1 MYLDKI
7 VSVAMP
13 AYNEEKSISR
23 VVRGFL
29 DNEYVDEVV
38 VADNNSCDRTR
49 ERALKAGAR
58 VVGEDRRGYG
68 YACRRAL
75 KEAKGDYIILVE
87 SDGTFSPADV
97 AKLLAY
103 SDNFDVVLGTRTSK
117 ELIWDGANMG
127 VFLKWGNWFLGKMIE
142 VLYNGPSL
150 TDAGCTFRLMKKRA
164 LNKVSSKFEVGG
176 SHFSPEMIILLIK
189 NNVRMIEIP
198 VNYRPR
204 VGESKI
210 TGEGK
215 WKAFLLGLTMIKLM
229 LVHRVRS

>member
-1 MYLDKI
+1 MYMNKM
-7 VSVAMP
+7 VTVAMP
-13 AYNEEKSISR
+13 AFNEEKSISR
-23 VVRGFL
+23 VIKGFL
-29 DNEYVDEVV
+29 DNESVDEVV
-38 VADNNSCDRTR
+38 VADNNSSDRTR
-49 ERALKAGAR
+49 ERALRAGAR

-87 SDGTFSPADV
+87 SDGTFSASDV

-150 TDAGCTFRLMKKRA
+150 TDAGCTFRLMKRRA

-189 NNVRMIEIP
+189 NKIRMIEIP

-204 VGESKI
+204 VGDSKI
-210 TGEGK
+210 TGKGK

-229 LVHRVRS
+229 LVHKVRS